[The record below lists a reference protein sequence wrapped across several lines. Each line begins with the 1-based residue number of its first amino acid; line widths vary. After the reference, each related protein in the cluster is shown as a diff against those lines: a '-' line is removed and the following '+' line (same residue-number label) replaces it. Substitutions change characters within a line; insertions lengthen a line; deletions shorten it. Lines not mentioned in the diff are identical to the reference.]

1 MYNTQRSLYDRL
13 IEKTPEQIFIN
24 SLRSEFELSPA
35 ESKGVLDLAK
45 SCLFGEVPGSVG
57 KIKYICASRNAR
69 HGKPLSEQEL
79 VEVELTLDN
88 GIEDL
93 QVLKENGKR
102 AHRQLRVLRLSDEA
116 WSLGGCLTQED
127 LARILGVTAR
137 TIRSDIREL
146 ERDGY
151 YIHTRGSDQDIGRG
165 LSHKG
170 RIIELYLQGETYE
183 SIMRKSR
190 HSAFA
195 VKRYVCSFGRLLLLL
210 SHGMEDVKQISRL
223 LGQSEGLTL
232 EYMELY
238 RRYKRGDHWPEVY
251 VELLEQLKALYP
263 SKKKLPR
270 GGSNES

>member
-1 MYNTQRSLYDRL
+1 MYSTRRSLYDRL
-13 IEKTPEQIFIN
+13 LEKTPEQIFIN

-35 ESKGVLDLAK
+35 ESKGILDLAK

-69 HGKPLSEQEL
+69 HGRPLSEQEL

-93 QVLKENGKR
+93 QVLRECGKK
-102 AHRQLRVLRLSDEA
+102 AHRQLKILRMSDEA
-116 WSLGGCLTQED
+116 WSLTGSLTQED
-127 LARILGVTAR
+127 LARILGVTDR

-146 ERDGY
+146 EQDGY
-151 YIHTRGSDQDIGRG
+151 FIHTRGNDQDIGRG
-165 LSHKG
+165 LSHKS
-170 RIIELYLQGETYE
+170 RIIELYLQGETYQA
-183 SIMRKSR
+183 IMRKSR

-210 SHGMEDVKQISRL
+210 SHGMEDIKQISRL
-223 LGQSEGLTL
+223 LGQSERLTL

-238 RRYKRGDHWPEVY
+238 EWYKSGDHWPEVY
-251 VELLEQLKALYP
+251 VELLEQLKSLYP
-263 SKKKLPR
+263 SKKKSGG

>member
-1 MYNTQRSLYDRL
+1 MYSTRRSLYDRL
-13 IEKTPEQIFIN
+13 LEKTPEQIFIN

-45 SCLFGEVPGSVG
+45 SCLLGEVPGSVG

-69 HGKPLSEQEL
+69 HGRPLSEQEL

-93 QVLKENGKR
+93 QVLKECGKKV
-102 AHRQLRVLRLSDEA
+102 HRQLKILRMSDEA
-116 WSLGGCLTQED
+116 WSLTGSLTQED

-151 YIHTRGSDQDIGRG
+151 FIHTRGSDQDIGRG
-165 LSHKG
+165 LSHKS
-170 RIIELYLQGETYE
+170 RIIELYLQGEPYQA
-183 SIMRKSR
+183 IMRKSR

-210 SHGMEDVKQISRL
+210 SHGMEDVKQMSQL
-223 LGQSEGLTL
+223 LGQSERLTL
-232 EYMELY
+232 EYLEIY
-238 RRYKRGDHWPEVY
+238 ERYKRGDHWPEVY
-251 VELLEQLKALYP
+251 VELLEQLKSLYP
-263 SKKKLPR
+263 SKKKSAR
-270 GGSNES
+270 GGGNES